1 VNFVFELA
9 FRLLFAIV
17 AEVLFNFVAHI
28 SYLLFLFLRRTGDFF
43 IEVVTLDYFR
53 DFSKVPELKKPFNPV
68 PEWVAALLGVYCWS
82 AFAAAAYFSWP
93 WLSSL

>member
-1 VNFVFELA
+1 VF
-9 FRLLFAIV
+9 FRA
-17 AEVLFNFVAHI
+17 
-28 SYLLFLFLRRTGDFF
+28 TGDFF

-53 DFSKVPELKKPFNPV
+53 DFSKVPPHKKPDNPV

-93 WLSSL
+93 WLSAL